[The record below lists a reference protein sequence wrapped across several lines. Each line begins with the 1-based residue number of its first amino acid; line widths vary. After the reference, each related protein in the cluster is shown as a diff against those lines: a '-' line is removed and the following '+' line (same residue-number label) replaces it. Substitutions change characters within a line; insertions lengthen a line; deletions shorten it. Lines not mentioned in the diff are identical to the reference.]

1 MTAPVRFILLVIG
14 LVIAGAI
21 LMAPR
26 SNERLSMMLDEGKQ
40 AQVIALLEPRL
51 AQGETDPILLAMLG
65 RAYAGVGDFD
75 RASKLL
81 ERYTALRP
89 DDADAYGRRADL
101 YKNIGDPVNRVA
113 MLERFLAIKPMPSR
127 AEELAM
133 LYREQNQVGQERAL
147 LARFEPEL
155 TVESGLSLR
164 LAQLYAAGGDSDAAI
179 RVLMRSERG
188 AAGARSAHT
197 YDEHIFLAE
206 LLVNAGRSSEAVRLG
221 KRWIIEWHEPWLDNR
236 LLHSFILHAPADN
249 AAELADAV
257 AVLHPDIR
265 LFLVRT
271 ISEAGGVAVAHHL
284 LETWA
289 PANPAPSMNE
299 IAAFLWACRE
309 YGEPA
314 IVWRAF
320 GQVLSHA
327 TPDDVV
333 MRFSE
338 AIAAEFGIGAL
349 APFWGSLPKT
359 LIEHRPLLSARLM
372 FHEHDLP
379 MTKLL
384 LMKTDL
390 AVLEPSDRRIWV
402 DLLSAVAP
410 PSEVFAVMRNRRVAG
425 SLPGDLLPQYAR
437 LAGGLGQEVEYRLA
451 ISSLNGKASD
461 GSD

>member
-1 MTAPVRFILLVIG
+1 MTAPVRFILLVIA

-21 LMAPR
+21 IMAPR
-26 SNERLSMMLDEGKQ
+26 GNERLSMMLDDGKQ

-51 AQGETDPILLAMLG
+51 AQGETDPGLLAMLG
-65 RAYAGVGDFD
+65 RSYAGLGNFD
-75 RASKLL
+75 RASELL

-101 YKNIGDPVNRVA
+101 YKSVGDQINRIA
-113 MLERFLAIKPMPSR
+113 MLERCLAIKPVLSR

-133 LYREQNQVGQERAL
+133 LYRQQNQADQERAL
-147 LARFEPEL
+147 LARFETEL
-155 TVESGLSLR
+155 TVESRLPLR

-179 RVLMRSERG
+179 RVLTESERRTGG
-188 AAGARSAHT
+188 AQSIHA

-206 LLVNAGRSSEAVRLG
+206 LLVYAGRSSEAVRLG
-221 KRWIIEWHEPWLDNR
+221 KRWIIEWREPWLDNR
-236 LLHSFILHAPADN
+236 LLHSFILHAPAGD
-249 AAELADAV
+249 ASELADAV
-257 AVLHPDIR
+257 AVLHPEIR
-265 LFLVRT
+265 FFLVRK
-271 ISEAGGVAVAHHL
+271 ISEAGAMAVARHL

-289 PANPAPSMNE
+289 AANPAPSMNE

-314 IVWRAF
+314 IVWEAF
-320 GQVLSHA
+320 GKVLSHA

-333 MRFSE
+333 TRFSE
-338 AIAAEFGIGAL
+338 AIAAEFGVGAL

-359 LIEHRPLLSARLM
+359 LIEHQPLLSARLM
-372 FHEHDLP
+372 FHEHNLA

-390 AVLEPSDRRIWV
+390 AVLESSDRRMWV
-402 DLLSAVAP
+402 DLLSAVAT

-425 SLPGDLLPQYAR
+425 SLPSDLLPQYAR
-437 LAGGLGQEVEYRLA
+437 LAGGLGQELEYRLA
-451 ISSLNGKASD
+451 ISGLNGKAQ
-461 GSD
+461 